1 LPLTKNRKIT
11 LASLPSF
18 THNPRRHL
26 LLENLM
32 RYLSHTPS
40 DIHAMLNT
48 IQKSSIESL
57 FDSIP
62 KNARLNRDLD
72 LPKAL
77 SEIELKKALQKKAG
91 HAPSVSFLGAGAA
104 SHFVPEI
111 VSQLLLRGE
120 WLTAYTP
127 YQPEVSQGTLQ
138 AIFEFQ
144 TFVASLLGSDIANAS
159 MYDGATALAE
169 ALLMSARL
177 KPNAKKILI
186 SRAVHPEYREVCQTL
201 LTAAGLDLIEIPLTI
216 KGTTNIITLKNQL
229 EAAQGHIAAIAYQT
243 PNFLGQLESQSELID
258 LAHSHQLLSVVANTD
273 PVAFGA
279 IQSPGNLGA
288 DIVISEGLGLCGH
301 LSLGAPGV
309 GLFATKQ
316 QYLRQMPGRLCGA
329 TLDSEGNRGFV
340 LTLSTREQHIRRE
353 KATSNICT
361 NHNLMAL
368 AFTITASL
376 YGKAGFKKL
385 AKHNLQK
392 TIYFRQQAQK
402 MGLHLLFEGL
412 HFNETVIQF
421 AHKEALEKTLFF
433 LQRQDIFAGVPIEK
447 WYPEYPNS
455 LLVNTTELHSDA
467 DIHTLTQALS
477 QKSQQS

>member
-1 LPLTKNRKIT
+1 
-11 LASLPSF
+11 
-18 THNPRRHL
+18 
-26 LLENLM
+26 M
-32 RYLSHTPS
+32 RYLSHTPG
-40 DIHAMLNT
+40 DIHSMLDT
-48 IQKSSIESL
+48 MQKPSIESL
-57 FDSIP
+57 FESIP
-62 KNARLNRDLD
+62 KTARLNRDLD

-77 SEIELKKALQKKAG
+77 SEIELKKTLQKIAG
-91 HAPSVSFLGAGAA
+91 QAPAASFLGAGAA

-144 TFVASLLGSDIANAS
+144 TIVASLLGCDVANAS

-177 KPNAKKILI
+177 KPNAKIILI

-201 LTAAGLDLIEIPLTI
+201 LTAAGLHLAEIPLTS
-216 KGTTNIITLKNQL
+216 KGTTDIAALKNQIGK
-229 EAAQGHIAAIAYQT
+229 AHGNIAAIAYQS
-243 PNFLGQLESQSELID
+243 PNFFGQLESQAELID
-258 LAHSHQLLSVVANTD
+258 LAHSHQALAVVANTD

-288 DIVISEGLGLCGH
+288 DIVVSEGLGLCGH

-329 TLDSEGNRGFV
+329 TIDSDGNIGFV

-361 NHNLMAL
+361 NHGLMAL
-368 AFTITASL
+368 AFTITTSL
-376 YGKAGFKKL
+376 YGKLGFKKL

-392 TIYFRQQAQK
+392 TIYFRQQAK
-402 MGLHLLFEGL
+402 RLGLHLLFDGP

-421 AHKEALEKTLFF
+421 AQKETLEKTLDN
-433 LQRQDIFAGVPIEK
+433 LQKQDIFAGVKLDK
-447 WYPEYPNS
+447 WYPEYPNC
-455 LLVNTTELHSDA
+455 LLVNTTELHSDD
-467 DIHTLTQALS
+467 DIDKLTHALS
-477 QKSQQS
+477 QKGL